1 MARFVL
7 VFLVMWPAWGYAQH
21 GALLS
26 AGNAPRPLLSQ
37 PDQNQPNAQAPT
49 EPAVR
54 SASLFVGQAAGGLF
68 APWPERAPPHQARPS
83 AALSA
88 GAAELLDLI
97 ALAEAGA
104 AGYDAVQHGARI
116 RPKDKPTAL
125 TLGDIFKWIKD
136 TPGQPH
142 AIGRYQF
149 IPATLGRLVT
159 IKDYGPEVRF
169 SKKVQDELAYLLLQE
184 AGIAEFRAGAL
195 PRRAFMKNLA
205 RIWAG
210 LPLPNGRSY
219 YHGYAGNKATM
230 SFARFE
236 AGMAR
241 IF

>member
-1 MARFVL
+1 M
-7 VFLVMWPAWGYAQH
+7 
-21 GALLS
+21 
-26 AGNAPRPLLSQ
+26 GNAPQPLFG
-37 PDQNQPNAQAPT
+37 AQID
-49 EPAVR
+49 ESSPAGAQ
-54 SASLFVGQAAGGLF
+54 SASLFVGEATRGIL
-68 APWPERAPPHQARPS
+68 APWGGDAPPHKARPN
-83 AALSA
+83 AALSS

-97 ALAEAGA
+97 ALAEAGP

-116 RPKDKPTAL
+116 RPKGAPTAL
-125 TLGDIFKWIKD
+125 TLGEIFKWIKD

-159 IKDYGPEVRF
+159 IMEYGPEVRF
-169 SKKVQDELAYLLLQE
+169 TPTVQDQLAYLLLQE
-184 AGIAEFRAGAL
+184 AGITEFRSGGL
-195 PRRAFMKNLA
+195 SRRAFMKNLA

-236 AGMAR
+236 SGMAQ
-241 IF
+241 IFGAG